1 MNKNYDVALSSEQI
15 SLILK
20 IANLRGNQLMSRHTR
35 SSDWEL
41 GQIDALVD
49 FLCDA
54 LDPQTEE
61 VKL

>member
-1 MNKNYDVALSSEQI
+1 MSKNYDVALSSEQI

-49 FLCDA
+49 CLCNVI
-54 LDPQTEE
+54 DPQTEE
-61 VKL
+61 V

>member
-1 MNKNYDVALSSEQI
+1 MSKNYDVALSREQI

-20 IANLRGNQLMSRHTR
+20 IANLRGNQLMSRHTK

-49 FLCDA
+49 SLCNVIE
-54 LDPQTEE
+54 PQTGE
-61 VKL
+61 VK

>member
-1 MNKNYDVALSSEQI
+1 MSKNYDVALSREQI

-20 IANLRGNQLMSRHTR
+20 IANLRGNQLMSRHTK

-49 FLCDA
+49 CLCNVIE
-54 LDPQTEE
+54 PQTGE
-61 VKL
+61 VK

>member
-20 IANLRGNQLMSRHTR
+20 IANLRGNQLMSRHTK

-49 FLCDA
+49 CLCNA
-54 LDPQTEE
+54 TEPQKQE

>member
-1 MNKNYDVALSSEQI
+1 MSKNYDVALSREQI

-49 FLCDA
+49 CLCNVIE
-54 LDPQTEE
+54 PQTGE
-61 VKL
+61 VK

>member
-1 MNKNYDVALSSEQI
+1 MSKNYDVALSREQI

-49 FLCDA
+49 CLCNVI
-54 LDPQTEE
+54 DPQTEE
-61 VKL
+61 V

>member
-1 MNKNYDVALSSEQI
+1 MSKNYDVALSSEQI

-20 IANLRGNQLMSRHTR
+20 IANLRGNQLMSRHTK

-49 FLCDA
+49 CLCNVIE
-54 LDPQTEE
+54 PQTGE
-61 VKL
+61 VK

>member
-1 MNKNYDVALSSEQI
+1 MSKNYDVALSSEQI

-20 IANLRGNQLMSRHTR
+20 IANLRGNQLMSRHTK

-49 FLCDA
+49 CLCDA
-54 LDPQTEE
+54 TDPQTEE
-61 VKL
+61 VK